1 MPIVFDKEKNGF
13 KLENPSEEEMKAI
26 ESMAVEYI
34 TSSIAKMFGLKGM
47 AMDQSKSIIMGIK
60 NILQTEETKLEQG
73 TTDEDNEDR
82 YKFDFIS

>member
-47 AMDQSKSIIMGIK
+47 AMGPIKEHYNGIK
-60 NILQTEETKLEQG
+60 NILKLKKQ
-73 TTDEDNEDR
+73 
-82 YKFDFIS
+82 S